1 MIIQDAE
8 GAGADDVCGVTEIE
22 SLFILEERQLQGKQG
37 RMGSYSCVQQP
48 KVHRDRCFSEP
59 TTKGQKLRGWYRHK
73 NLQEGNL
80 QLDTGKEK
88 FTMKGVKPWNKSH
101 ERR

>member
-1 MIIQDAE
+1 MLRELEQMMCVVLLRQRVCSSWRRDSSRGSRGGWDLTAVFNNPKSIE
-8 GAGADDVCGVTEIE
+8 TDV
-22 SLFILEERQLQGKQG
+22 SQ
-37 RMGSYSCVQQP
+37 
-48 KVHRDRCFSEP
+48 EP
-59 TTKGQKLRGWYRHK
+59 TTKGQKLRGQDRHK